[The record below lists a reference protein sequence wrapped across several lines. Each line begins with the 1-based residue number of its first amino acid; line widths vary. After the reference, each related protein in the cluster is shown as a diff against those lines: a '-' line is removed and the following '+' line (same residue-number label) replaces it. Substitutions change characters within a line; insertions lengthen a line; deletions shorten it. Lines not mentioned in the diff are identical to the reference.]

1 MSRSLLTSL
10 SQIAKES
17 MDMRYMWSATLSGSW
32 ISASV
37 DKRYSV
43 CSTNSHHFTTHEVGT
58 MLSLRHVILPWL
70 THPVLF
76 KVFSFPMVLKKL
88 RALTAVSTGTP
99 MVGAALEADD
109 NGTTAAGD
117 SSEMMSPDAF
127 VDILKVLILITA
139 AGYSDR
145 SSRSE
150 SS

>member
-1 MSRSLLTSL
+1 MSYKLSSL
-10 SQIAKES
+10 
-17 MDMRYMWSATLSGSW
+17 Y
-32 ISASV
+32 
-37 DKRYSV
+37 
-43 CSTNSHHFTTHEVGT
+43 GT
-58 MLSLRHVILPWL
+58 MLSLRQVFLPWL

-109 NGTTAAGD
+109 DETTAAEV
-117 SSEMMSPDAF
+117 SSEMMSPVAF

-145 SSRSE
+145 SSRSK
-150 SS
+150 SKVSLFNMLVR